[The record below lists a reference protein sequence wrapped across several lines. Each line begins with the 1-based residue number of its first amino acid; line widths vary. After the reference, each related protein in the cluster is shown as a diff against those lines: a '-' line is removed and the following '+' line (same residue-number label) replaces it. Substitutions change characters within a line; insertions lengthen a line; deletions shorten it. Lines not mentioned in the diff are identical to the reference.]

1 MCSAKNNISLF
12 ISLNE
17 ILFIN
22 LRFNVNNME
31 GKKSN
36 VGAKKKPEGEKKV
49 QSYYYVKKKNKARVA
64 EEVKRLVA
72 VMDR

>member
-1 MCSAKNNISLF
+1 
-12 ISLNE
+12 
-17 ILFIN
+17 
-22 LRFNVNNME
+22 ME